1 MDAKKLFK
9 LFISTFSLSMFT
21 FGGGYVIVP
30 LMRKKF
36 VKELGWIEEQEMLDL
51 TAIAQSS
58 PGAMAVNA
66 SILVGYRVAG
76 VTGACLSL
84 KWNLQTTHIIL
95 YIKTKF
101 LTTIRDNQNSGIIGT
116 VLPPL
121 IILSIISLFY
131 TAFRDNLYVGF
142 LLKAMQAGVSA
153 VIVDVV
159 IDMGGDVFKARKA
172 LPVIMMFVVFILSA
186 FVKMN
191 VIILILICGLI
202 GALVTFTAKRT
213 GKNLL

>member
-1 MDAKKLFK
+1 MLFAKRIPLKYNRIIKSHTKDFYMDAKKLFK

-76 VTGACLSL
+76 VTGA
-84 KWNLQTTHIIL
+84 
-95 YIKTKF
+95 F
-101 LTTIRDNQNSGIIGT
+101 VAIIGT